1 VDDVLKS
8 LKQFDNPVVQELVD
22 RYPLVFSQERIF
34 SLLEKILLNQNLSN
48 AEKIHRLKN
57 LWTEIYEYEPPSIDE
72 FLTPKWIGATADKIY
87 PHVKETMKAYLSPA
101 SGKRVLTLSTCIGW
115 GKSSL
120 TTLITIYIVVHLC
133 YMKDPKAFFNL
144 SAMGSIVIA
153 LMSFTQ
159 QKVNQVLLQPFA
171 NLLRDSPIFE
181 RVRQEE
187 RLDPKQKELDRKR
200 EGKIAYTSAGRM
212 GAFQFIKDIHITI
225 SSDRASLLGLN
236 IILGIVSEISFWIK
250 KGISVNEIWGAF
262 SDMRE
267 RVNSRFAH
275 KYMSGVILDS
285 SPLDLSLSPI
295 DKWIYEGDA
304 RDDPEV
310 MVVNAKHWEVFP
322 EKYPRWLHTG
332 ETIPVFR
339 GDGSRPPKVLYENE
353 VDEYRPEEV
362 YYFPIDTEQSLKN
375 TFELKKIVADLAG
388 WPAGGLAKLIEDAA
402 ILDGMFTS
410 SLNSIYTSITV
421 PEEKDPE
428 RLIWNKIQNIFFIQV
443 GKRYEFYR
451 APLTPRTL
459 HIDLAESGDMAS
471 LAMNHLEID
480 KDSGDNMVVN
490 DFVIVISPESSRINL
505 DAVCNFII
513 DLKKLG
519 SINFHKITA
528 DQYQS
533 SALLQRLKRHN
544 LEVDKLSVDRDNTP
558 YRIVLSWILNGKI
571 KCGKNIFL
579 KNNFL
584 SLVET
589 KNDKNDKIKIDHTK
603 GQIVYKDHGK
613 WKTSQMGI
621 HAKDASDS
629 FTGSAY
635 ILITELDEKIP
646 RYTWKETAS
655 EEERMQ
661 DIMDEL
667 MDRFTVKIN

>member
-1 VDDVLKS
+1 MTDILETF
-8 LKQFDNPVVQELVD
+8 KQFDNNVIQQLTD
-22 RYPLVFSQERIF
+22 RYPLVFSQERI
-34 SLLEKILLNQNLSN
+34 LTLIKKIVLNPALSN
-48 AEKIHRLKN
+48 AEKIHKLKN
-57 LWTEIYEYEPPSIDE
+57 IWTEVYVYEPPSIEE

-87 PHVKETMKAYLSPA
+87 PHVKEVMQEFLNPA
-101 SGKRVLTLSTCIGW
+101 SGRRVLALSTCIGW

-120 TTLITIYIVVHLC
+120 TTLIAIYIVVHLC
-133 YMKDPKAFFNL
+133 YMKDPKASFNL

-171 NLLRDSPIFE
+171 NLLRDSPMFE

-187 RLDPKQKELDRKR
+187 RLEPKQKELEKKG

-212 GAFQFIKDIHITI
+212 GSFQFIKDIHITI

-275 KYMSGVILDS
+275 KYLSGVILDS

-322 EKYPRWLHTG
+322 EKYPKWLHTG

-339 GDGSRPPKVLYENE
+339 GDGSRPPKVLYRNE
-353 VDEYRPEEV
+353 INEYRPGEV

-388 WPAGGLAKLIEDAA
+388 WPAGGLAKLIEDSTV
-402 ILDGMFTS
+402 LESMFTD
-410 SLNSIYTSITV
+410 SLNNIYTSITA
-421 PEEKDPE
+421 PEEQEPE
-428 RLIWNKIQNIFFIQV
+428 KLIWNKVRDIFFIQV

-451 APLTPRTL
+451 APLAPRTL

-480 KDSGDNMVVN
+480 KRTGDNVIVN
-490 DFVIVISPESSRINL
+490 DFTIAISPEASRINI

-513 DLKKLG
+513 DLKRLG
-519 SINFHKITA
+519 SINFYKITA

-533 SALLQRLKRHN
+533 SALLQRLKRSN

-558 YRIVLSWILNGKI
+558 YRVVLSWILNEKV

-579 KNNFL
+579 KNNLL

-603 GQIVYKDHGK
+603 GQLVYTDHGD
-613 WKTSQMGI
+613 WRTSQMGI
-621 HAKDASDS
+621 HAKDVSDA

-635 ILITELDEKIP
+635 VLITELDSKVP
-646 RYTWKETAS
+646 RYTWKEAAS
-655 EEERMQ
+655 EEEKMQ